1 MPPAAY
7 ALVTLF
13 LLCSVAVGV
22 LAVRLAARLG
32 GPTGRSAYVLPV
44 LAGFGAFYLIGH
56 KLGLSIG
63 PEVGLF
69 GFQVAIVGDVAIG
82 FAAALAV
89 ALAQAAVRRARRT
102 GPGTGAASAAGQGGS
117 SSG

>member
-13 LLCSVAVGV
+13 LACSLVAGIV
-22 LAVRLAARLG
+22 AVRLAARVG
-32 GPTGRSAYVLPV
+32 GPTRRLAYILPV

-56 KLGLSIG
+56 KLGLSVG
-63 PEVGLF
+63 PEIGLF
-69 GFQVAIVGDVAIG
+69 GFQVALIGDIAIG

-89 ALAQAAVRRARRT
+89 ALLQAAVVRARSSRP
-102 GPGTGAASAAGQGGS
+102 GPGAATAAG
-117 SSG
+117 